1 MNVAEIVI
9 CELLRHHYVSQRKFV
24 ISGLVIAGFSPVIAS
39 LVDRPL
45 AVVFSVIICILI
57 WAQEVF
63 IIQIKYRVENVDFT
77 RRFKEKFPGRVA
89 ILLGGI
95 PVILSALIVFYLLV
109 EIDFDWS
116 INGLVIIICSFL
128 SLVKIFDPLLGCIS
142 EDEPI
147 LVILSSMIAYI
158 VIFSFAASSAM
169 NPSNLDLYG
178 PIPNALVQ
186 FGLLAIITYTI
197 LNLRMAY
204 YLKYCFLQEQNLE
217 MQLKLVLI
225 PLLLLSINQ
234 VVSIVSTI
242 NFTSILSR

>member
-1 MNVAEIVI
+1 M
-9 CELLRHHYVSQRKFV
+9 
-24 ISGLVIAGFSPVIAS
+24 ISALVFAGFSPVIAS
-39 LVDRPL
+39 WLDRPL
-45 AVVFSVIICILI
+45 AVVFSVIICTLI

-63 IIQIKYRVENVDFT
+63 IIQIKYRDDNVEFT
-77 RRFKEKFPGRVA
+77 RRFKDKFSGLIA
-89 ILLGGI
+89 ILLGSI
-95 PVILSALIVFYLLV
+95 PVILSAIIVFYLLIV
-109 EIDFDWS
+109 IDFNWS
-116 INGLVIIICSFL
+116 INGLVIIICTFL
-128 SLVKIFDPLLGCIS
+128 SLVKIFDPLLGCIL

-178 PIPNALVQ
+178 PIPIAIVQ

-197 LNLRMAY
+197 LNLRLAY
-204 YLKYCFLQEQNLE
+204 YQKYCFLQEQNLE

-234 VVSIVSTI
+234 VLSIVSTI
-242 NFTSILSR
+242 DFTSILSR

>member
-1 MNVAEIVI
+1 MI
-9 CELLRHHYVSQRKFV
+9 CMLLRHHSVSQWKFV
-24 ISGLVIAGFSPVIAS
+24 IPALTIAGFSPVIAS
-39 LVDRPL
+39 LVDKPL
-45 AVVFSVIICILI
+45 AVVFSIIICLLI
-57 WAQEVF
+57 WAQEVL
-63 IIQIKYRVENVDFT
+63 IIQIKYEDENIEFT
-77 RRFKEKFPGRVA
+77 RRFKEKYSGLVA
-89 ILLGGI
+89 VLLGAI
-95 PVILSALIVFYLLV
+95 PLMLSVIIVFYLLV
-109 EIDFDWS
+109 EIDFNWNL
-116 INGLVIIICSFL
+116 NGLVIIICSFL
-128 SLVKIFDPLLGCIS
+128 TLIKIFDPLLGCIS
-142 EDEPI
+142 EDEPV

-169 NPSNLDLYG
+169 NPSNLELYA
-178 PIPNALVQ
+178 PIPNVLLE

-242 NFTSILSR
+242 DFTSILNR